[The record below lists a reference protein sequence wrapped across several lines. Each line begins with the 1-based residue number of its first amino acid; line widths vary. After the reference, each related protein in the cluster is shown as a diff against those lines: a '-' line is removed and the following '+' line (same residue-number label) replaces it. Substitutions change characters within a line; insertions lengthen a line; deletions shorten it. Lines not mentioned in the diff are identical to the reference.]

1 MKPIRS
7 VVVALVGAALLVSA
21 CASSRGTARALHPG
35 AWLDV
40 GFTRA
45 SYRFAMTANEG
56 SYTGGIDPVADTL
69 DATVTVKDGDQKLTV
84 QTRGAGGHYFARLT
98 GTPLPDL
105 EGKWFEVDMSRVGR
119 DGALGISVGKD
130 PTGIRAL
137 VAAVTSVQSRGGGT
151 WRGIADLRKVTNW
164 GPVTS
169 GRIAQLGDAARLTHF
184 EAAVDASGRLTS
196 MRVWVPGGDVV
207 TATYSDFGAKVPV
220 TPPPATQPLPDSLYA
235 LLNP

>member
-1 MKPIRS
+1 MRPIRS
-7 VVVALVGAALLVSA
+7 VVVALLGAALLVSA
-21 CASSRGTARALHPG
+21 CAPSTGTARALHPG
-35 AWLDV
+35 TGLDV

-45 SYRFAMTANEG
+45 SYRFAMSANEG

-69 DATVTVKDGDQKLTV
+69 DATVTVKDGEQTLTI
-84 QTRGAGGHYFARLT
+84 QTRGVGGQYFARLT

-105 EGKWFEVDMSRVGR
+105 EGKWFQVDMSRLGR
-119 DGALGISVGKD
+119 DGSLGISISKD

-151 WRGIADLRKVTNW
+151 WRGIADLRKVANW
-164 GPVTS
+164 GPVTA

-184 EAAVDASGRLTS
+184 EATVDAAGRLTS
-196 MRVWVPGGDVV
+196 MRVWVPGDVV
-207 TATYSDFGAKVPV
+207 TARYSDFGTKVPV
-220 TPPPATQPLPDSLYA
+220 TAPPGAQPLPGSLYA

>member
-1 MKPIRS
+1 MRPIRS
-7 VVVALVGAALLVSA
+7 VVVALLGAALLVSA
-21 CASSRGTARALHPG
+21 CAPSTGTARALHPG
-35 AWLDV
+35 TGLDV

-45 SYRFAMTANEG
+45 SYRFAMSANEG

-69 DATVTVKDGDQKLTV
+69 EATVTVKDGDQTLTV
-84 QTRGAGGHYFARLT
+84 QTRGVGGQYFARLT

-105 EGKWFEVDMSRVGR
+105 EGKWFQVDMSRLGR
-119 DGALGISVGKD
+119 DGSLGISISKD

-151 WRGIADLRKVTNW
+151 WRGIADLRKVANW
-164 GPVTS
+164 GPVTA

-184 EAAVDASGRLTS
+184 EATVDAAGRLTS
-196 MRVWVPGGDVV
+196 MRVWVPGDVV
-207 TATYSDFGAKVPV
+207 TARYSDFGTKVPV
-220 TPPPATQPLPDSLYA
+220 TAPPGAQPLPGSLYA